1 MSKATQ
7 LAELITKNEHVYLCR
22 RLCTLGLVKS
32 SVTSDS
38 VKFVKETKAWT
49 V

>member
-7 LAELITKNEHVYLCR
+7 LAGLITKNERAYLCR
-22 RLCTLGLVKS
+22 RLCSLGLVKS
-32 SVTSDS
+32 SVSSDS

-49 V
+49 I